1 MVILRMQ
8 ATFGCLD
15 GAVLELSDGLNCLV
29 LPNGA
34 GKSTWAA
41 FLTAMF
47 YGVDPAA
54 RKSRGRLPVRL
65 QFAPW
70 SGKPMA
76 GIVHL
81 KLEEREIVLERSS
94 AARPMDTF
102 RAYDPVTG
110 QAVAGLTGDNC
121 GQVLWGVER
130 EVFLRTA
137 MIGGDLSV
145 TADQALLQR
154 LQNLAS
160 TGRESDSARAAAETL
175 KAWKNRCRYHNTGL
189 LPETEAAISRTK
201 AALSRAEAAA
211 AAQRKGVQALE
222 QAEESAKL
230 RRAAL
235 EREIAAARTAAR
247 AAAQAAEHDPPLE
260 TLLKLDA
267 QASRLPGGGAP
278 LPPACRGKRPEALLP
293 AAQQAL
299 ETLRAPLP
307 RWGLPLG
314 GGALVLAVAAA
325 LLAAQKPVPAA
336 GAAIA
341 ALCLLLWGAGALARR
356 RKIQRAR
363 QAILK
368 AWQVDDA
375 AALLPQAVA
384 CRDALLRD
392 WEEEVLLEE
401 VRAFAPEAETTSQA
415 RTAIAQAL
423 ARQQALARAQA
434 ALSAAERRRNGEGDE
449 PLDALRAQAETLSR
463 QAAALGDPDA
473 LSAKLQALEDTRT
486 ALQKRERA
494 LTLALDALSA
504 AAETLTEAYGP
515 RLTAPAGRYLAAL
528 TGGQFD
534 GLVLQDGQVLTAR
547 ERPSGL
553 QRPLEQLSRGTA
565 DQVWLALRLALTG
578 LLLPPAAP
586 LILDDALLTFDSGR
600 TAAALEQLR
609 REGRQI
615 LLFSCRKLEES
626 S

>member
-81 KLEEREIVLERSS
+81 KLEEREIVLERTS

-267 QASRLPGGGAP
+267 QASRLPGGGVS
-278 LPPACRGKRPEALLP
+278 LPPACRGKRPEALLS
-293 AAQQAL
+293 
-299 ETLRAPLP
+299 
-307 RWGLPLG
+307 G
-314 GGALVLAVAAA
+314 G
-325 LLAAQKPVPAA
+325 AA
-336 GAAIA
+336 GAGDPPRAPA
-341 ALCLLLWGAGALARR
+341 PLGASPGRR
-356 RKIQRAR
+356 RIGTGGGGRRCWPPKSPCRRLEPPLRRCASFCGARAPWRDAGRAKRRAR
-363 QAILK
+363 
-368 AWQVDDA
+368 
-375 AALLPQAVA
+375 
-384 CRDALLRD
+384 
-392 WEEEVLLEE
+392 
-401 VRAFAPEAETTSQA
+401 
-415 RTAIAQAL
+415 
-423 ARQQALARAQA
+423 
-434 ALSAAERRRNGEGDE
+434 
-449 PLDALRAQAETLSR
+449 
-463 QAAALGDPDA
+463 
-473 LSAKLQALEDTRT
+473 
-486 ALQKRERA
+486 
-494 LTLALDALSA
+494 
-504 AAETLTEAYGP
+504 
-515 RLTAPAGRYLAAL
+515 
-528 TGGQFD
+528 
-534 GLVLQDGQVLTAR
+534 
-547 ERPSGL
+547 PS
-553 QRPLEQLSRGTA
+553 
-565 DQVWLALRLALTG
+565 
-578 LLLPPAAP
+578 
-586 LILDDALLTFDSGR
+586 
-600 TAAALEQLR
+600 
-609 REGRQI
+609 
-615 LLFSCRKLEES
+615 
-626 S
+626 

>member
-81 KLEEREIVLERSS
+81 KLEEREIVLERTS

-278 LPPACRGKRPEALLP
+278 LPLACRGKRPEALLP
-293 AAQQAL
+293 AAEQAL

-307 RWGLPLG
+307 RWSLPLG

-341 ALCLLLWGAGALARR
+341 ALCLLAWGAGALVRR
-356 RKIQRAR
+356 RKTQKAR

-368 AWQVDDA
+368 EWQVDDP

-401 VRAFAPEAETTSQA
+401 VRAFAPETETTSQA

-434 ALSAAERRRNGEGDE
+434 ALSAAERRRDGEGDE

-547 ERPSGL
+547 ERLSGL

-626 S
+626 P

>member
-81 KLEEREIVLERSS
+81 KLETREIILERTS

-145 TADQALLQR
+145 TPDQALLQR
-154 LQNLAS
+154 LQNLAA

-189 LPETEAAISRTK
+189 LPETEAAISSTK

-222 QAEESAKL
+222 QAEERAKL

-267 QASRLPGGGAP
+267 QASRLPGGGAS

-341 ALCLLLWGAGALARR
+341 ALCLLLWGAGALVRR
-356 RKIQRAR
+356 RKSQKAR

-368 AWQVDDA
+368 AWQVDDP

-434 ALSAAERRRNGEGDE
+434 ALSAAERRRNGEGAE

-494 LTLALDALSA
+494 LTLAMDALATA
-504 AAETLTEAYGP
+504 AQTLTEAYGP

-534 GLVLQDGQVLTAR
+534 GLVLQDGQVLTAH
-547 ERPSGL
+547 ERSSGL

-565 DQVWLALRLALTG
+565 DQVWLSLRLALTG

-626 S
+626 P

>member
-130 EVFLRTA
+130 AVFLRTA

-211 AAQRKGVQALE
+211 AAQRQGAQALE

-267 QASRLPGGGAP
+267 QASRLPGGGAS

-341 ALCLLLWGAGALARR
+341 ALCLLAWGAGALVRR
-356 RKIQRAR
+356 RKSQKAR

-368 AWQVDDA
+368 AWQVDDP

-434 ALSAAERRRNGEGDE
+434 ALSAAERRRNGEGAE

-515 RLTAPAGRYLAAL
+515 RLTAPAGRYLSAL

-565 DQVWLALRLALTG
+565 DQVWLSLRLALTG

>member
-76 GIVHL
+76 GTVHL
-81 KLEEREIVLERSS
+81 KLETREIVLERSS

-160 TGRESDSARAAAETL
+160 TGRESDSARAAAGTL

-189 LPETEAAISRTK
+189 LPETEAAISCTK

-211 AAQRKGVQALE
+211 AAQRQGAQALE

-267 QASRLPGGGAP
+267 QASRLPGGGAS

-336 GAAIA
+336 GAATA
-341 ALCLLLWGAGALARR
+341 ALCLLAWGAGALVRR
-356 RKIQRAR
+356 RKSQKTR

-434 ALSAAERRRNGEGDE
+434 ALTAVERRRDGEGDE

-565 DQVWLALRLALTG
+565 DQVWLSLRLALTG

>member
-130 EVFLRTA
+130 AVFLRTA

-211 AAQRKGVQALE
+211 AAQRQGAQALE

-267 QASRLPGGGAP
+267 QASRLPGGGAS

-293 AAQQAL
+293 AAEQAL

-336 GAAIA
+336 GAATA
-341 ALCLLLWGAGALARR
+341 ALCLLAWGAGALVRR
-356 RKIQRAR
+356 RKSQKAR

-368 AWQVDDA
+368 AWQVDDP

-434 ALSAAERRRNGEGDE
+434 ALSTAERRRDGEGDE

-494 LTLALDALSA
+494 LTLAMDALATA
-504 AAETLTEAYGP
+504 AQTLTEAYGP
-515 RLTAPAGRYLAAL
+515 RLTAPAGRYLSAL

-565 DQVWLALRLALTG
+565 DQVWLSLRLALTG

>member
-81 KLEEREIVLERSS
+81 KLEEREIVLERTS

-130 EVFLRTA
+130 AVFLRTA

-189 LPETEAAISRTK
+189 LPETEAAISCTR

-267 QASRLPGGGAP
+267 QASRLPGGGAS

-293 AAQQAL
+293 AAEQAL

-336 GAAIA
+336 GAATA
-341 ALCLLLWGAGALARR
+341 ALCLLLWGAGALARC
-356 RKIQRAR
+356 RKTQRAR

-401 VRAFAPEAETTSQA
+401 VRAFAPEAKTPTQA

-434 ALSAAERRRNGEGDE
+434 ALTAAERRRDGEGDE

-626 S
+626 P

>member
-81 KLEEREIVLERSS
+81 KLEEREIVLERTS

-130 EVFLRTA
+130 AVFLRTA

-189 LPETEAAISRTK
+189 LPETEAAISSTK

-222 QAEESAKL
+222 QAEERAKL

-235 EREIAAARTAAR
+235 ERDIAAARTAAR

-260 TLLKLDA
+260 TLLKQDA
-267 QASRLPGGGAP
+267 QASRLPGGGAS

-293 AAQQAL
+293 AAEQAL

-341 ALCLLLWGAGALARR
+341 ALCLLLWGAGALVRR
-356 RKIQRAR
+356 RKSQKAR

-368 AWQVDDA
+368 AWQVDDP

-401 VRAFAPEAETTSQA
+401 VRAFAPETETTFQA

-434 ALSAAERRRNGEGDE
+434 ALSAAERRRDGEGAE

-494 LTLALDALSA
+494 LTLAMNALATA
-504 AAETLTEAYGP
+504 AQTLTEAYGP
-515 RLTAPAGRYLAAL
+515 RLTAPAGRYLSAL

-547 ERPSGL
+547 ERSSGL

-565 DQVWLALRLALTG
+565 DQVWLSLRLALTG

>member
-1 MVILRMQ
+1 M
-8 ATFGCLD
+8 
-15 GAVLELSDGLNCLV
+15 
-29 LPNGA
+29 
-34 GKSTWAA
+34 
-41 FLTAMF
+41 
-47 YGVDPAA
+47 
-54 RKSRGRLPVRL
+54 
-65 QFAPW
+65 
-70 SGKPMA
+70 
-76 GIVHL
+76 
-81 KLEEREIVLERSS
+81 
-94 AARPMDTF
+94 
-102 RAYDPVTG
+102 
-110 QAVAGLTGDNC
+110 
-121 GQVLWGVER
+121 
-130 EVFLRTA
+130 
-137 MIGGDLSV
+137 
-145 TADQALLQR
+145 
-154 LQNLAS
+154 
-160 TGRESDSARAAAETL
+160 
-175 KAWKNRCRYHNTGL
+175 
-189 LPETEAAISRTK
+189 
-201 AALSRAEAAA
+201 
-211 AAQRKGVQALE
+211 
-222 QAEESAKL
+222 
-230 RRAAL
+230 
-235 EREIAAARTAAR
+235 
-247 AAAQAAEHDPPLE
+247 
-260 TLLKLDA
+260 
-267 QASRLPGGGAP
+267 
-278 LPPACRGKRPEALLP
+278 
-293 AAQQAL
+293 
-299 ETLRAPLP
+299 
-307 RWGLPLG
+307 
-314 GGALVLAVAAA
+314 LAVAAA

-341 ALCLLLWGAGALARR
+341 ALCLLLWGAGALVRR
-356 RKIQRAR
+356 RKSQKTR

-368 AWQVDDA
+368 AWQVDDP

-401 VRAFAPEAETTSQA
+401 VRAFAPETETTSQA

-434 ALSAAERRRNGEGDE
+434 ALSAAERRRDGEGAE
-449 PLDALRAQAETLSR
+449 PLDDLRAQAETLSR

-494 LTLALDALSA
+494 LTLAMDALATA
-504 AAETLTEAYGP
+504 AQTLTEAYGP

-547 ERPSGL
+547 ERSSGL

>member
-110 QAVAGLTGDNC
+110 QAVAGLTWDNC

-130 EVFLRTA
+130 AVFLRTA

-189 LPETEAAISRTK
+189 LPETEAAISCTR

-267 QASRLPGGGAP
+267 QASRLPGGGAS

-336 GAAIA
+336 GAATA
-341 ALCLLLWGAGALARR
+341 ALCLLLWGAGALARC
-356 RKIQRAR
+356 RKTQKAR

-368 AWQVDDA
+368 AWQVDDP

-401 VRAFAPEAETTSQA
+401 VRAFAPEAKTPTQA

-434 ALSAAERRRNGEGDE
+434 ALTAAERRRDGEGDE

-515 RLTAPAGRYLAAL
+515 RLTAPAGRYLSAL

-565 DQVWLALRLALTG
+565 DQVWLSLRLALTG

>member
-81 KLEEREIVLERSS
+81 KLEEREIVLERTS

-130 EVFLRTA
+130 AVFLRTA

-267 QASRLPGGGAP
+267 QASRLPGGGAS

-293 AAQQAL
+293 AAEQAL

-325 LLAAQKPVPAA
+325 LLAAQKPVIAA
-336 GAAIA
+336 GAGIA
-341 ALCLLLWGAGALARR
+341 ALCLLAWGAGALVRR
-356 RKIQRAR
+356 RKSQKAR

-368 AWQVDDA
+368 AWQVDDP

-401 VRAFAPEAETTSQA
+401 VRAFAPETETTFQA

-434 ALSAAERRRNGEGDE
+434 ALSAAERRRDGEGAE

-494 LTLALDALSA
+494 LTLAMDALATA
-504 AAETLTEAYGP
+504 AQTLTEAYGP

-547 ERPSGL
+547 ECLSGL

-565 DQVWLALRLALTG
+565 DQVWLSLRLALTG

>member
-130 EVFLRTA
+130 AVFLRTA

-201 AALSRAEAAA
+201 AALSRAGAAA

-267 QASRLPGGGAP
+267 QASRLPGGGAS

-293 AAQQAL
+293 AAEQAL

-314 GGALVLAVAAA
+314 GGILVLAVAAA

-336 GAAIA
+336 GAATA
-341 ALCLLLWGAGALARR
+341 ALCLLLWGAGALARC

-368 AWQVDDA
+368 AWQVDDP

-401 VRAFAPEAETTSQA
+401 VRAFAPEAKTPTQA

-434 ALSAAERRRNGEGDE
+434 ALSAAERRRNGEGAE

-494 LTLALDALSA
+494 LTLAMDALATA
-504 AAETLTEAYGP
+504 AQTLTEAYGP

-547 ERPSGL
+547 ECLSGL

-565 DQVWLALRLALTG
+565 DQVWLSLRLALTG

>member
-47 YGVDPAA
+47 YGVDSAA

-65 QFAPW
+65 QYAPW

-81 KLEEREIVLERSS
+81 KLETREIILERTS

-121 GQVLWGVER
+121 GRVLFGVER

-137 MIGGDLSV
+137 MIGGDLAV
-145 TADQALLQR
+145 TPDQALLQR
-154 LQNLAS
+154 LQNLAA

-175 KAWKNRCRYHNTGL
+175 KAWKNRCRYHNSGL

-201 AALSRAEAAA
+201 AELARAEAAA
-211 AAQRKGVQALE
+211 KARRKSAEAVKEAEERIRTRQAAQE
-222 QAEESAKL
+222 AEL
-230 RRAAL
+230 
-235 EREIAAARTAAR
+235 AAARANVR

-260 TLLKLDA
+260 TLLRLDA
-267 QASRLPGGGAP
+267 AAPFSGGAAA
-278 LPPACRGKRPEALLP
+278 LPPACQGRRPETLLP

-299 ETLRAPLP
+299 EILRAPLP

-314 GGALVLAVAAA
+314 GGVLALALSGA
-325 LLAAQKPVPAA
+325 LLAFQKPVPATGA
-336 GAAIA
+336 GLG
-341 ALCLLLWGAGALARR
+341 ALCLLAWGIGALVRR
-356 RKIQRAR
+356 RKRQQAR
-363 QAILK
+363 QAILES
-368 AWQVDDA
+368 WQVEDE
-375 AALLPQAVA
+375 AALLPKAVA

-401 VRAFAPEAETTSQA
+401 VRAFAPQVETRAQA
-415 RTAIAQAL
+415 HTAIAQAL
-423 ARQQALARAQA
+423 ARRQALTQAQT
-434 ALSAAERRRNGEGDE
+434 ALTLAEGRRDGGGAETLN
-449 PLDALRAQAETLSR
+449 ALRAQAEALSR
-463 QAAALGDPDA
+463 QAAALGDPDV
-473 LSAKLQALEDTRT
+473 LTAKLQALEETRT
-486 ALQKRERA
+486 ALLKRERA
-494 LTLALDALSA
+494 LSLALDALAA
-504 AAETLTEAYGP
+504 AAETLAEGYGP

-534 GLVLQDGQVLTAR
+534 GLVQKDGQVLTVR
-547 ERPSGL
+547 ECVSGL

-586 LILDDALLTFDSGR
+586 LILDDALLTFDGDR
-600 TAAALEQLR
+600 TAAALQQLR

-615 LLFSCRKLEES
+615 LLFSCRKLEEPS
-626 S
+626 

>member
-15 GAVLELSDGLNCLV
+15 GTVLELHDGLNCLV

-81 KLEEREIVLERSS
+81 KLETREIILERTS

-145 TADQALLQR
+145 TPDQALLQR
-154 LQNLAS
+154 LQNLAA

-189 LPETEAAISRTK
+189 LPETEAAISSTK

-222 QAEESAKL
+222 QAEERAKL

-267 QASRLPGGGAP
+267 QAARLPGGGAP

-293 AAQQAL
+293 AAEQAL

-336 GAAIA
+336 GAGIA
-341 ALCLLLWGAGALARR
+341 ALCLLAWGAGALVRR
-356 RKIQRAR
+356 RKSQKAR

-368 AWQVDDA
+368 AWQVDDP

-401 VRAFAPEAETTSQA
+401 VRAFAPETETTSQA

-434 ALSAAERRRNGEGDE
+434 ALSAAERRRDGEGAE

-494 LTLALDALSA
+494 LTLAMNALATA
-504 AAETLTEAYGP
+504 AQTLTEAYGP
-515 RLTAPAGRYLAAL
+515 RLTAPAGWYLSAL

-565 DQVWLALRLALTG
+565 DQVWLSLRLALTG

-586 LILDDALLTFDSGR
+586 LILDDALLTFDGGR
-600 TAAALEQLR
+600 TAAALQQLR

>member
-81 KLEEREIVLERSS
+81 KLETREIILERTS

-154 LQNLAS
+154 LQNLAA

-189 LPETEAAISRTK
+189 LPETEAAISCTK

-222 QAEESAKL
+222 QAEERAKL

-267 QASRLPGGGAP
+267 QASRLPGGGAS

-293 AAQQAL
+293 AAEQAL

-314 GGALVLAVAAA
+314 GGILVLAVAAA

-336 GAAIA
+336 GAATA

-368 AWQVDDA
+368 AWQVDDP

-434 ALSAAERRRNGEGDE
+434 ALSAAERRRDGEGAE

-494 LTLALDALSA
+494 LTLAMDALATA
-504 AAETLTEAYGP
+504 AQTLTEAYGP

-547 ERPSGL
+547 ECLSGL

-565 DQVWLALRLALTG
+565 DQVWLSLRLALTG

>member
-130 EVFLRTA
+130 AVFLRTA

-189 LPETEAAISRTK
+189 LPETEAAISCTR

-267 QASRLPGGGAP
+267 QASRLPGGGAS

-293 AAQQAL
+293 AAEQAL

-314 GGALVLAVAAA
+314 GGILVLAVAAA

-341 ALCLLLWGAGALARR
+341 ALCLLTWGAGALVRR

-368 AWQVDDA
+368 AWQVDDP

-401 VRAFAPEAETTSQA
+401 VRAFAPKAETTSQA

-434 ALSAAERRRNGEGDE
+434 ALTAAERRRDGEGDE

-494 LTLALDALSA
+494 LTLAMDALATA
-504 AAETLTEAYGP
+504 AQTLTEAYGP
-515 RLTAPAGRYLAAL
+515 RLTAPAGRYLSAL

-534 GLVLQDGQVLTAR
+534 GLVLQDGQVLTAH
-547 ERPSGL
+547 ECVSGL

-565 DQVWLALRLALTG
+565 DQVWLSLRLALTG

>member
-81 KLEEREIVLERSS
+81 KLETREIVLERTS

-130 EVFLRTA
+130 AVFLRTA

-189 LPETEAAISRTK
+189 LPETEAAISCTK

-267 QASRLPGGGAP
+267 QASRLPGGGAS

-293 AAQQAL
+293 AAEQAL

-314 GGALVLAVAAA
+314 GGILVLAVAAA

-336 GAAIA
+336 GAATA
-341 ALCLLLWGAGALARR
+341 ALCLLAWGAGALARC
-356 RKIQRAR
+356 RKSQKTR

-434 ALSAAERRRNGEGDE
+434 ALTAAERRRDGEGDE

-473 LSAKLQALEDTRT
+473 LAAQLQALEDTRT

-494 LTLALDALSA
+494 LTLAMDALATA
-504 AAETLTEAYGP
+504 AQTLTEAYGP

-547 ERPSGL
+547 ECLSGL

-565 DQVWLALRLALTG
+565 DQVWLSLRLALTG

>member
-70 SGKPMA
+70 SGKRMA

-81 KLEEREIVLERSS
+81 KLEEREIVLERTS

-175 KAWKNRCRYHNTGL
+175 KAWKNRCRYRNTGL
-189 LPETEAAISRTK
+189 LPETEAAISCTR

-267 QASRLPGGGAP
+267 QASRLPGGGAS

-293 AAQQAL
+293 AAEQAL

-314 GGALVLAVAAA
+314 GGILVLAVAAA

-336 GAAIA
+336 GAATA
-341 ALCLLLWGAGALARR
+341 ALCLLAWGAGALVRR
-356 RKIQRAR
+356 RKSQKTR

-368 AWQVDDA
+368 AWQVDDP

-434 ALSAAERRRNGEGDE
+434 ALTAAERRRNGEGDE

-494 LTLALDALSA
+494 LTLAMDALATA
-504 AAETLTEAYGP
+504 AQTLTEAYGP
-515 RLTAPAGRYLAAL
+515 RLTAPAGRYLSAL

-565 DQVWLALRLALTG
+565 DQVWLSLRLALTG

>member
-81 KLEEREIVLERSS
+81 KLEEREIVLERTS

-130 EVFLRTA
+130 AVFLRTA

-267 QASRLPGGGAP
+267 QASRLPGGGVS

-293 AAQQAL
+293 AAEQAL

-336 GAAIA
+336 GAGIA
-341 ALCLLLWGAGALARR
+341 ALCLLLWGAGALARC
-356 RKIQRAR
+356 RKSQKTR

-368 AWQVDDA
+368 AWQVDDP

-401 VRAFAPEAETTSQA
+401 VRAFAPEAKTPTQA

-434 ALSAAERRRNGEGDE
+434 ALSAAEHRRDGEGDE

-494 LTLALDALSA
+494 LTLAMDALATA
-504 AAETLTEAYGP
+504 AQTLTEAYGP

-565 DQVWLALRLALTG
+565 DQVWLSLRLALTG

>member
-81 KLEEREIVLERSS
+81 KLEEREIVLERTS

-145 TADQALLQR
+145 TPDQALLQR
-154 LQNLAS
+154 LQNLAA

-211 AAQRKGVQALE
+211 AAQRQGAQALE

-267 QASRLPGGGAP
+267 QASRLPGGGAS

-293 AAQQAL
+293 AAEQAL

-341 ALCLLLWGAGALARR
+341 ALCLLLWGAGALARC

-368 AWQVDDA
+368 AWQVDDP

-401 VRAFAPEAETTSQA
+401 VRAFAPETETTSQA

-434 ALSAAERRRNGEGDE
+434 ALSAAERRRDGEGAE

-473 LSAKLQALEDTRT
+473 LAAQLQALEDTRT

-494 LTLALDALSA
+494 LTLAMDALATA
-504 AAETLTEAYGP
+504 AQTLTEAYGP

-547 ERPSGL
+547 ECVSGL

-565 DQVWLALRLALTG
+565 DQVWLSLRLALTG

-586 LILDDALLTFDSGR
+586 LILDDALLTFDGGR
-600 TAAALEQLR
+600 TAAALQQLR

>member
-130 EVFLRTA
+130 AVFLRTA

-211 AAQRKGVQALE
+211 AAQRQGAQALE

-278 LPPACRGKRPEALLP
+278 LPLACRGKRPEALLP
-293 AAQQAL
+293 AAEQAL

-307 RWGLPLG
+307 RWSLPLG

-341 ALCLLLWGAGALARR
+341 ALCLLAWGAGALVRR
-356 RKIQRAR
+356 RKTQKAR

-368 AWQVDDA
+368 EWQVDDP

-401 VRAFAPEAETTSQA
+401 VRAFAPETETTSQA

-434 ALSAAERRRNGEGDE
+434 ALTAAERRRDGEGDE

-494 LTLALDALSA
+494 LTLAMDALATA
-504 AAETLTEAYGP
+504 AQTLTEAYGP
-515 RLTAPAGRYLAAL
+515 RLTAPAGRYLSAL

-547 ERPSGL
+547 ERLSGL

-600 TAAALEQLR
+600 TAAALQQLR

-626 S
+626 P

>member
-1 MVILRMQ
+1 
-8 ATFGCLD
+8 
-15 GAVLELSDGLNCLV
+15 
-29 LPNGA
+29 
-34 GKSTWAA
+34 
-41 FLTAMF
+41 
-47 YGVDPAA
+47 
-54 RKSRGRLPVRL
+54 
-65 QFAPW
+65 
-70 SGKPMA
+70 MA

-81 KLEEREIVLERSS
+81 KLETREIILERTS

-130 EVFLRTA
+130 AVFLRTA

-160 TGRESDSARAAAETL
+160 TGWESDSARAAAETL

-189 LPETEAAISRTK
+189 LPETEAAISSTK

-222 QAEESAKL
+222 QAEERAKL

-267 QASRLPGGGAP
+267 QASRLPGGGAS

-293 AAQQAL
+293 AAEQAL

-336 GAAIA
+336 GAGIA
-341 ALCLLLWGAGALARR
+341 ALCLLAWGAGALVRR
-356 RKIQRAR
+356 RKSQKAR

-368 AWQVDDA
+368 AWQVDDP

-401 VRAFAPEAETTSQA
+401 VRAFAPETETTSQA

-434 ALSAAERRRNGEGDE
+434 ALSAAERRRDGEGAE

-494 LTLALDALSA
+494 LTLAMNALATA
-504 AAETLTEAYGP
+504 AQTLTEAYGP

-565 DQVWLALRLALTG
+565 DQVWLSLRLALTG

-586 LILDDALLTFDSGR
+586 LILDDALLTFDGGR
-600 TAAALEQLR
+600 TAAALQQLR

>member
-130 EVFLRTA
+130 AVFLRTA

-175 KAWKNRCRYHNTGL
+175 KAWKNRCRYRNTGL
-189 LPETEAAISRTK
+189 LPETEAAISCTK

-267 QASRLPGGGAP
+267 QASRLPGGGAS

-314 GGALVLAVAAA
+314 GGILVLAVAAA

-336 GAAIA
+336 GAATA
-341 ALCLLLWGAGALARR
+341 ALCLLLWGAGALARC
-356 RKIQRAR
+356 RKTQRAR

-434 ALSAAERRRNGEGDE
+434 ALSAAERRRDGEGDE

-473 LSAKLQALEDTRT
+473 LAAQLQALEDTRT

-515 RLTAPAGRYLAAL
+515 RLTAPAGRYLSAL

-547 ERPSGL
+547 ECVSGL

-600 TAAALEQLR
+600 TAAALQQLR

>member
-81 KLEEREIVLERSS
+81 KLETREIVLERTS

-130 EVFLRTA
+130 AVFLRTA

-145 TADQALLQR
+145 TPDQALLQR

-189 LPETEAAISRTK
+189 LPETEAAISCTK

-267 QASRLPGGGAP
+267 QASRLPGGGAS

-341 ALCLLLWGAGALARR
+341 ALCLLAWGAGALVRR
-356 RKIQRAR
+356 RKSQKTR

-401 VRAFAPEAETTSQA
+401 VRAFAPEAKTPTQA

-434 ALSAAERRRNGEGDE
+434 ALSAAERRRDGEGAE

-494 LTLALDALSA
+494 LTLAMDALATA
-504 AAETLTEAYGP
+504 AQTLTEAYGP

-534 GLVLQDGQVLTAR
+534 GLVLQDGQVLTAH
-547 ERPSGL
+547 ECVSGL

-565 DQVWLALRLALTG
+565 DQVWLSLRLALTG

-600 TAAALEQLR
+600 TAAALQQLR

-626 S
+626 P

>member
-145 TADQALLQR
+145 TPDQALLQR
-154 LQNLAS
+154 LQNLAA
-160 TGRESDSARAAAETL
+160 TGRESDSARAAAERL

-211 AAQRKGVQALE
+211 AAQRQGVQALE
-222 QAEESAKL
+222 QAEERAKL

-267 QASRLPGGGAP
+267 QASRLPGGGAS

-293 AAQQAL
+293 AAEQAL

-325 LLAAQKPVPAA
+325 LLAAQKPVIAA
-336 GAAIA
+336 GAGIA
-341 ALCLLLWGAGALARR
+341 ALCLLAWGAGALVRR
-356 RKIQRAR
+356 RKSQKAR

-368 AWQVDDA
+368 AWQVDDP

-434 ALSAAERRRNGEGDE
+434 ALSAAERRRDGEGDE

-494 LTLALDALSA
+494 LTLAMDALATA
-504 AAETLTEAYGP
+504 AQTLTEAYGP

-565 DQVWLALRLALTG
+565 DQVWLSLRLALTG

>member
-81 KLEEREIVLERSS
+81 KLETREIILERTS

-130 EVFLRTA
+130 AVFLRTA

-189 LPETEAAISRTK
+189 LPETEAAISSTK

-211 AAQRKGVQALE
+211 AAQRQGAQALE
-222 QAEESAKL
+222 QAEERAKL

-267 QASRLPGGGAP
+267 QASRLPGGGAS

-293 AAQQAL
+293 AAEQAL

-314 GGALVLAVAAA
+314 GGILVLAVAAA

-336 GAAIA
+336 GAATA
-341 ALCLLLWGAGALARR
+341 ALCLLLWGAGALARC
-356 RKIQRAR
+356 RKTQKAR

-368 AWQVDDA
+368 AWQVDDP

-434 ALSAAERRRNGEGDE
+434 ALSAAERRRDGEGDE

-494 LTLALDALSA
+494 LTLAMDALATA
-504 AAETLTEAYGP
+504 AQTLTEAYGP

-547 ERPSGL
+547 ECLSGL

-565 DQVWLALRLALTG
+565 DQVWLSLRLALTG

-626 S
+626 P

>member
-15 GAVLELSDGLNCLV
+15 GAVLELHDGLNCLV

-81 KLEEREIVLERSS
+81 KLETREIILERTS

-130 EVFLRTA
+130 AVFLRTA

-145 TADQALLQR
+145 TPDQALLQR

-267 QASRLPGGGAP
+267 QASRLPGGGAS

-293 AAQQAL
+293 AAEQAL

-325 LLAAQKPVPAA
+325 LLAAQKPVIAA
-336 GAAIA
+336 GAGIA
-341 ALCLLLWGAGALARR
+341 ALCLLAWGAGALVRR
-356 RKIQRAR
+356 RKSQKTR

-368 AWQVDDA
+368 AWQVDDP

-434 ALSAAERRRNGEGDE
+434 ALSAAERRRDGEGAE

-494 LTLALDALSA
+494 LTLAMDALATA
-504 AAETLTEAYGP
+504 AQTLTEAYGP

-565 DQVWLALRLALTG
+565 DQVWLSLRLALTG

>member
-130 EVFLRTA
+130 AVFLRTA

-211 AAQRKGVQALE
+211 AAQRQGAQALE

-278 LPPACRGKRPEALLP
+278 LPLACRGKRPEALLP
-293 AAQQAL
+293 AAEQAL

-307 RWGLPLG
+307 RWSLPLG

-341 ALCLLLWGAGALARR
+341 ALCLLAWGAGALVRR
-356 RKIQRAR
+356 RKTQKAR

-368 AWQVDDA
+368 EWQVDDP

-401 VRAFAPEAETTSQA
+401 VRAFAPETETTSQA

-434 ALSAAERRRNGEGDE
+434 ALSAAERRRDGEGDE

-626 S
+626 P

>member
-130 EVFLRTA
+130 AVFLRTA

-189 LPETEAAISRTK
+189 LPETEAAISCTK

-235 EREIAAARTAAR
+235 EGEIAAARTAAR

-267 QASRLPGGGAP
+267 QASRLPGGGAS

-293 AAQQAL
+293 AAEQAL

-336 GAAIA
+336 GAATA

-368 AWQVDDA
+368 AWQVDDP

-434 ALSAAERRRNGEGDE
+434 ALSAAERRRDGEGDE

-494 LTLALDALSA
+494 LTLAMDALATA
-504 AAETLTEAYGP
+504 AQTLTEAYGP
-515 RLTAPAGRYLAAL
+515 RLTAPAGRYLSAL

-565 DQVWLALRLALTG
+565 DQVWLSLRLALTG

-626 S
+626 A

>member
-130 EVFLRTA
+130 AVFLRTA

-211 AAQRKGVQALE
+211 AAQRQGAQALE

-278 LPPACRGKRPEALLP
+278 LPLACRGKRPEALLP
-293 AAQQAL
+293 AAEQAL

-307 RWGLPLG
+307 RWSLPLG

-341 ALCLLLWGAGALARR
+341 ALCLLLWGAGALVRR
-356 RKIQRAR
+356 RKSQKTR

-401 VRAFAPEAETTSQA
+401 VRAFAPEAKTPTQA

-434 ALSAAERRRNGEGDE
+434 ALSAAERRRDGEGDE

-494 LTLALDALSA
+494 LTLAMDALA
-504 AAETLTEAYGP
+504 TAAETLTEAYGP

-534 GLVLQDGQVLTAR
+534 GLVLQDGQVLTAH
-547 ERPSGL
+547 ECVSGL

-600 TAAALEQLR
+600 TAAALQQLR

>member
-130 EVFLRTA
+130 AVFLRTA

-189 LPETEAAISRTK
+189 LPETEAAISRTR

-267 QASRLPGGGAP
+267 QASRLPGGGVS

-341 ALCLLLWGAGALARR
+341 ALCLLTWGAGALVRR
-356 RKIQRAR
+356 RKSQKTR

-434 ALSAAERRRNGEGDE
+434 ALSAAERRRDGEGDE

-547 ERPSGL
+547 ERLSGL

-565 DQVWLALRLALTG
+565 DQVWLSLRLALTG

-600 TAAALEQLR
+600 TAAALQQLR

>member
-81 KLEEREIVLERSS
+81 KLEAREIVLERTS

-130 EVFLRTA
+130 AVFLRTA

-267 QASRLPGGGAP
+267 QASRLPGGGAS

-293 AAQQAL
+293 AAEQAL

-336 GAAIA
+336 GAATA
-341 ALCLLLWGAGALARR
+341 ALCLLLWGAGALVRR
-356 RKIQRAR
+356 RKTQKAR

-401 VRAFAPEAETTSQA
+401 VRAFAPEAKTPTQA

-423 ARQQALARAQA
+423 ARQQALARAQG
-434 ALSAAERRRNGEGDE
+434 ALSAAERRRDGEGDE

-473 LSAKLQALEDTRT
+473 LAAQLQALEDTRT

-515 RLTAPAGRYLAAL
+515 RLTAPAGRYLSAL

-565 DQVWLALRLALTG
+565 DQVWLSLRLALTG

-600 TAAALEQLR
+600 TAAALQQLR

>member
-1 MVILRMQ
+1 M
-8 ATFGCLD
+8 
-15 GAVLELSDGLNCLV
+15 
-29 LPNGA
+29 
-34 GKSTWAA
+34 
-41 FLTAMF
+41 
-47 YGVDPAA
+47 
-54 RKSRGRLPVRL
+54 
-65 QFAPW
+65 
-70 SGKPMA
+70 
-76 GIVHL
+76 
-81 KLEEREIVLERSS
+81 
-94 AARPMDTF
+94 
-102 RAYDPVTG
+102 
-110 QAVAGLTGDNC
+110 
-121 GQVLWGVER
+121 
-130 EVFLRTA
+130 
-137 MIGGDLSV
+137 
-145 TADQALLQR
+145 
-154 LQNLAS
+154 
-160 TGRESDSARAAAETL
+160 
-175 KAWKNRCRYHNTGL
+175 
-189 LPETEAAISRTK
+189 
-201 AALSRAEAAA
+201 
-211 AAQRKGVQALE
+211 
-222 QAEESAKL
+222 
-230 RRAAL
+230 
-235 EREIAAARTAAR
+235 
-247 AAAQAAEHDPPLE
+247 
-260 TLLKLDA
+260 
-267 QASRLPGGGAP
+267 
-278 LPPACRGKRPEALLP
+278 
-293 AAQQAL
+293 
-299 ETLRAPLP
+299 
-307 RWGLPLG
+307 
-314 GGALVLAVAAA
+314 LAVAAA

-336 GAAIA
+336 GAATA

-434 ALSAAERRRNGEGDE
+434 ALSAAERRRNGEGAE

-494 LTLALDALSA
+494 LTLAMDALATA
-504 AAETLTEAYGP
+504 AQTLTEAYGP
-515 RLTAPAGRYLAAL
+515 RLTAPAGRYLSAL

-565 DQVWLALRLALTG
+565 DQVWLSLRLALTG

-626 S
+626 P

>member
-130 EVFLRTA
+130 AVFLRTA

-160 TGRESDSARAAAETL
+160 TGRESDSARAAAGTL

-189 LPETEAAISRTK
+189 LPETEAAISCTK

-211 AAQRKGVQALE
+211 AAQRQGAQALE

-267 QASRLPGGGAP
+267 QASRLPGGGAS

-341 ALCLLLWGAGALARR
+341 ALCLLLWGTGALARC
-356 RKIQRAR
+356 RKTQKTR

-401 VRAFAPEAETTSQA
+401 VRAFAPEAKTPTQA

-434 ALSAAERRRNGEGDE
+434 ALTAAERRRDGEGDE

-494 LTLALDALSA
+494 LTLAMDALA
-504 AAETLTEAYGP
+504 TAAETLTEAYGP

-547 ERPSGL
+547 ERLSGL

-565 DQVWLALRLALTG
+565 DQVWLSLRLALTG

-600 TAAALEQLR
+600 TAATLEQLR

>member
-81 KLEEREIVLERSS
+81 KLETREIVLERTS

-130 EVFLRTA
+130 AVFLRTA

-175 KAWKNRCRYHNTGL
+175 KAWKNRCRYRNTGL

-211 AAQRKGVQALE
+211 AAQRQGVQALE

-230 RRAAL
+230 RRTAL

-267 QASRLPGGGAP
+267 QASRLPGGGAS

-336 GAAIA
+336 GAATA
-341 ALCLLLWGAGALARR
+341 ALCLLLWGAGALARC
-356 RKIQRAR
+356 RKTQKAR

-368 AWQVDDA
+368 AWQVDDP

-434 ALSAAERRRNGEGDE
+434 ALSAAERRRDGEGDE

-565 DQVWLALRLALTG
+565 DQVWLSLRLALTG

-600 TAAALEQLR
+600 TAAALQQLR